1 MEPRGR
7 GAYTPSPLPPSI
19 SISAVLKAK
28 PVCFINR
35 PFITDCPSRFLN
47 FPPALRDKR
56 ELVVGLEEHKSP
68 LRIMIMD

>member
-1 MEPRGR
+1 VEPRGR
-7 GAYTPSPLPPSI
+7 GHIPPYPLSPSI
-19 SISAVLKAK
+19 SAILEAN